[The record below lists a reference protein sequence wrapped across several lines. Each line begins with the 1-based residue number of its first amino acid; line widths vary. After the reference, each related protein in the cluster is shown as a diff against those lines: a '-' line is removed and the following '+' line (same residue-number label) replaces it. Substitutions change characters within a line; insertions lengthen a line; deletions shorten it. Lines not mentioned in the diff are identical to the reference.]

1 MTPTKGLNESPAWF
15 RNASPPR
22 PGPCFRRPS
31 PFTEE
36 GLFGA
41 GFVSDE
47 DRVSLQPL
55 LFATPTSRGGTGEG
69 S

>member
-1 MTPTKGLNESPAWF
+1 M
-15 RNASPPR
+15 PPS
-22 PGPCFRRPS
+22 CRPS

-55 LFATPTSRGGTGEG
+55 LFATPTSRGENTEARRAGEG
-69 S
+69 GGQGGWRSGAEADRRCE